1 MIVSLVL
8 LAVFATVVACLTLG
22 GLWGGIVMLVNVL
35 LAATLATAWYEWLAS
50 LLQPWLPSYAYVLDI
65 VCLWGL
71 FAVTLAALREITDRV
86 SRTKVR
92 FAPPVERFGAPVA
105 AVLTAWVVV
114 CFTAASF
121 HVAPVP
127 RDLVQPTPEAR
138 MFFGLA
144 PDRRWLAWVRWATQH
159 GPFAR
164 PGHPFDQHAD
174 FIIRMANRRTRLEAE
189 PGLRV
194 QPQ

>member
-1 MIVSLVL
+1 MIVNLVL
-8 LAVFATVVACLTLG
+8 LVVFATVSACLTLG

-35 LAATLATAWYEWLAS
+35 LAATLATAWYESLAG
-50 LLQPWLPSYAYVLDI
+50 LIKPWLTSYDYVLDI

-71 FAVTLAALREITDRV
+71 LAAILAALREITDRV

-114 CFTAASF
+114 CFTAASL

-127 RDLVQPTPEAR
+127 RDVIQPTPEAR
-138 MFFGLA
+138 MLFGLA
-144 PDRRWLAWVRWATQH
+144 PDRRWLAWVRGSTQR

-164 PGHPFDQHAD
+164 PDHAFDPQAD
-174 FIIRMANRRTRLEAE
+174 FIIRMANRRARLEAE

-194 QPQ
+194 RPQ

>member
-1 MIVSLVL
+1 MIVNIVL
-8 LAVFATVVACLTLG
+8 LVVFAAVAACLTLG

-35 LAATLATAWYEWLAS
+35 LAATLATAWYESLAG
-50 LLQPWLPSYAYVLDI
+50 LIKPWLTSYDYVLDI
-65 VCLWGL
+65 VCLWAL
-71 FAVTLAALREITDRV
+71 FAAILAALREVTDRV

-92 FAPPVERFGAPVA
+92 FAPQVERFGAPIA
-105 AVLTAWVVV
+105 AVLAAWVVV
-114 CFTAASF
+114 CFTAASL

-127 RDLVQPTPEAR
+127 RDVIQPTPEAR
-138 MFFGLA
+138 MLFGLA
-144 PDRRWLAWVRWATQH
+144 PDRRWLAWVRGSSQR

-164 PGHPFDQHAD
+164 PDHAFDPQAD
-174 FIIRMANRRTRLEAE
+174 FIIRMANRRARLEAE